1 MQRIIIFGTCI
12 VLGLG
17 VITGA
22 VRATLPSNGA
32 TLESHVAV
40 TYNVSNGATLE
51 LEIPEGPS
59 EGFDERFYDIAS
71 QKMMYNARKLTTDQ
85 MNDFTNF
92 GQALDASMAAQIKRI
107 LGLDDGSMTSS
118 DLEILVRGLISNGK
132 VSNLQVRLKSP
143 IFKNKIKK
151 MHLFIFR

>member
-1 MQRIIIFGTCI
+1 M
-12 VLGLG
+12 
-17 VITGA
+17 
-22 VRATLPSNGA
+22 
-32 TLESHVAV
+32 
-40 TYNVSNGATLE
+40 
-51 LEIPEGPS
+51 
-59 EGFDERFYDIAS
+59 
-71 QKMMYNARKLTTDQ
+71 DQ
-85 MNDFTNF
+85 MDDFTNF

-151 MHLFIFR
+151 MHLFIFNPGQFLFPGNGSVLTPSGSCYERLGLKCFKCFFSYPSLPVINESIKNMTQIFKRK

>member
-17 VITGA
+17 IIPGA
-22 VRATLPSNGA
+22 SGATLPSNGA
-32 TLESHVAV
+32 TFESHVAV

-51 LEIPEGPS
+51 LEIPKGPS
-59 EGFDERFYDIAS
+59 EGFNERFYDIAS

-143 IFKNKIKK
+143 IVKNRIKK
-151 MHLFIFR
+151 MLLFR

>member
-22 VRATLPSNGA
+22 VGATLPSNGA

-143 IFKNKIKK
+143 IFKNRIKK
-151 MHLFIFR
+151 MLLFR